1 MQYFIDRPF
10 LITLLSEEMI
20 KIKEPKVYMLGY
32 SLFIFDWPDEDGL
45 IKVLVD
51 VTYRYEKIRKN

>member
-20 KIKEPKVYMLGY
+20 KIKEPKVYMPGY
-32 SLFIFDWPDEDGL
+32 PLFIFYWPDEDGL
-45 IKVLVD
+45 LKVLVD
-51 VTYRYEKIRKN
+51 VAYRYEKIRKN